1 MNTFTTALSQG
12 IESNKAYQVGY
23 EIGYFVGSNFW
34 EVVIAAVLILAAIL
48 YFAFFRKRKK
58 GLNNSPF

>member
-1 MNTFTTALSQG
+1 MKAILILWSQG
-12 IESNKAYQVGY
+12 IEESKAFKVGY

-48 YFAFFRKRKK
+48 YFSFFRKKK
-58 GLNNSPF
+58 KTA